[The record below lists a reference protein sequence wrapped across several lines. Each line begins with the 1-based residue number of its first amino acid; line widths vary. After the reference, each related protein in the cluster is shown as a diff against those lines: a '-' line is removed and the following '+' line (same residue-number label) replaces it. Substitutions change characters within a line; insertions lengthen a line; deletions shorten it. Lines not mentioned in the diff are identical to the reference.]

1 MTRMMLLI
9 FALMLQTTDRDLVRG
24 QIIPD
29 VKCSADASQSYALY
43 LPSNYSANRAWPVI
57 LAFDP
62 GGRGRNG
69 VERYQAAAEKY
80 GYIVAGSNNSRNGS
94 PDTGKAVAAMSADVL
109 SRFNVNNRR
118 IYTAGMSGG
127 ARVAFSVALSSPS
140 IAGVMASSAGYP
152 DNQVRKSLTF
162 PVFAT
167 AGTED
172 FNHLEM
178 RQLDRELKSA
188 HHLEIFEGGHVWLSS
203 DLAMMAVEWMEI
215 QGMKS
220 GLIPR
225 DDAVIDRIFNKRTA
239 SISFDHKDLPTFL
252 ALQSVAADFERL
264 RDIKTFEARAADL
277 ERERSIRSAIKS
289 GRDEDEREMSMLNGI
304 WELES
309 QLSSRNERA
318 RVLADL
324 KDRGRKL
331 SEQAKKPQ
339 DTAERRLARRVLAG
353 LSAGTSTQDPDYLA
367 IVREYRTGRGGR
379 P

>member
-1 MTRMMLLI
+1 MIFLTLMLLI
-9 FALMLQTTDRDLVRG
+9 QTSPDRDLPRG
-24 QIIPD
+24 QIIAD
-29 VKCSADASQSYALY
+29 VKCTADSTQSYSLY
-43 LPSNYSANRAWPVI
+43 LPSAYTPDRAWPVI

-94 PDTGKAVAAMSADVL
+94 PETGKAVAAMSSDVL
-109 SRFNVNNRR
+109 ARFNVNTRR
-118 IYTAGMSGG
+118 VYTAGMSGG
-127 ARVAFSVALSSPS
+127 ARVAFSVALASRS
-140 IAGVMASSAGYP
+140 IVGVMASSAGYP
-152 DNQVRKSLTF
+152 DGQVRKSLSF

-178 RQLDRELKSA
+178 RELDRELKSP

-220 GLIPR
+220 GIVSR
-225 DDAVIDRIFNKRTA
+225 NAAVIDQIFKKRSA
-239 SISFDHKDLPTFL
+239 AISLDRKDLPTLL
-252 ALQSVAADFERL
+252 ALQSIASDFEGL
-264 RDIKTFEARAADL
+264 KDVKALAARAVELD
-277 ERERSIRSAIKS
+277 RDKSIRAAIKDA
-289 GRDEDEREMSMLNGI
+289 RDEDDREMAMLRGV

-309 QLSSRNERA
+309 RLGSGNDRA

-324 KDRGRKL
+324 KDRWRKL
-331 SEQAKKPQ
+331 SEQSKKPE
-339 DTAERRLARRVLAG
+339 DTADRRLARRVLAG
-353 LSAGTSTQDPDYLA
+353 LSAGTSTQDPEYLA
-367 IVREYRTGRGGR
+367 IIREYRTGRGGR

>member
-1 MTRMMLLI
+1 MTPMI
-9 FALMLQTTDRDLVRG
+9 FLVLMLWLQAAGDLPRG
-24 QIIPD
+24 QIVPD
-29 VKCSADASQSYALY
+29 VKCKADESQSYTLY
-43 LPSNYSANRAWPVI
+43 LPSAYSPDRSWPVI

-69 VERYQAAAEKY
+69 VERYQAAAETY

-109 SRFNVNNRR
+109 SRFNVNTRR

-127 ARVAFSVALSSPS
+127 ARVAFSVALATPS

-152 DNQVRKSLTF
+152 DNQVRTSLRF

-178 RQLDRELKSA
+178 RQLDRDLKSA

-225 DDAVIDRIFNKRTA
+225 NDAVIDKIFKKRTDT
-239 SISFDHKDLPTFL
+239 ISGDRKDLATFL
-252 ALQSVAADFERL
+252 AVRSIAVDFEGL
-264 RDIKTFEARAADL
+264 KDIKGFAARAVDL
-277 ERERSIRSAIKS
+277 ERDKSIRAAIKA
-289 GRDEDEREMSMLNGI
+289 GREEDDREMAMLRGV

-309 QLSSRNERA
+309 RLRSSDERA
-318 RVLADL
+318 RVLEDL
-324 KDRGRKL
+324 KERWRKL
-331 SEQAKKPQ
+331 SEEAKMPG

>member
-1 MTRMMLLI
+1 MISLFVILMMQ
-9 FALMLQTTDRDLVRG
+9 AAMVRDLPRG
-24 QIIPD
+24 EIVPD
-29 VKCSADASQSYALY
+29 VQCAADASQSYALY
-43 LPSNYSANRAWPVI
+43 LPSGYSPNRVWPVI

-109 SRFNVNNRR
+109 SRVSINSRR

-127 ARVAFSVALSSPS
+127 ARVAFSVALASPS

-152 DNQVRKSLTF
+152 DAQVREWLPF

-178 RQLDRELKSA
+178 RELDRRLKSA

-203 DLAMMAVEWMEI
+203 DLAMMAVEWMEL

-220 GLIPR
+220 GLVPR
-225 DDAVIDRIFNKRTA
+225 NPAAIDEIFNKRTA
-239 SISFDHKDLPTFL
+239 AISADRKDLATFL
-252 ALQSVAADFERL
+252 AVQSMTSDFEGL
-264 RDIKTFEARAADL
+264 KDIKALAARAAELGRDK
-277 ERERSIRSAIKS
+277 SIRAAIKDR
-289 GRDEDEREMSMLNGI
+289 RDEDNREITMLRGV

-309 QLSSRNERA
+309 RLESSDRA
-318 RVLADL
+318 KVLADL
-324 KDRGRKL
+324 KEQWRTL
-331 SEQAKKPQ
+331 SEASKKPQ
-339 DTAERRLARRVLAG
+339 DTADRRLARRVLAC
-353 LSAGTSTQDPDYLA
+353 LSAGSSTQDPEYEA
-367 IVREYRTGRGGR
+367 IIREFRTGRGGR